1 MDCVNIQ
8 YYKTPYGELVLGAYD
23 NKLCLCDWRYRKLRT
38 TIDRRLM
45 KGLKV
50 AFVEKENKV
59 LDKTKQ
65 QLDGYFLSERKQ
77 FDIPLLMIGSD
88 FQQKVWKELLNV
100 SYGSTSSYL
109 MLAEKIGN
117 KNAVR
122 AVANANGANA
132 ISIIIPCHRIV
143 GSKGEL
149 VGYAGGLKTK
159 EKLLQLE
166 NNLFSV
172 PTSKMQ
178 YSIDF

>member
-8 YYKTPYGELVLGAYD
+8 YYKAPYGELVLGAYD
-23 NKLCLCDWRYRKLRT
+23 NKLCLCDWRYRKLRA
-38 TIDRRLM
+38 TIDSRIM

-50 AFVEKENKV
+50 VFVEKENEV

-65 QLDGYFLSERKQ
+65 QLEAYFFSERKQ

-88 FQQKVWKELLNV
+88 FQQKVWNELLNV
-100 SYGSTSSYL
+100 SYGTTSSYL
-109 MLAEKIGN
+109 KLADKIGN

-172 PTSKMQ
+172 HTSNMQ
-178 YSIDF
+178 YNIDF